1 MPLDPATSRSMIM
14 MVDDEPT
21 TVDVIEMF
29 LQAEGYERF
38 VAVTDSRDAI
48 ETMERESPDVLL
60 LDLMMPYV
68 SGLEILTAMRE
79 RPALAQIPV
88 VILTSS
94 TDSDIKLQALE
105 LGATDFLAK
114 PVDPS
119 ELVLRVR
126 NTLAAKTYRDRL
138 TYYDRLTGLPNRQ
151 LLIGRIEAAL
161 AKVSPWLA
169 LLRIGVDRFRQINDT
184 LGQGQGDAL
193 LGALADR
200 IAKSLEL
207 EELAG
212 SGANATLARL
222 GGDEFALLL
231 PAADA
236 RQAEGLATMLLERL
250 ADPFVIDG
258 RDLFASCSI
267 GIATSGPE
275 PKAHGDLIDEA
286 GVAMSHAKQ
295 SGGNGLQIYDES
307 LNSQALA
314 RLTLENELRR
324 ALERDELALFYQ
336 PKVDVVSGRV
346 VGAEALMRWTHPE
359 LGNVRPDQ
367 FIPIAEE
374 TGLIHELGSWALLE
388 ASRQTRRWRDAG
400 FPPIRIAVNVSSHQ
414 IRSASLGEAIHRAL
428 ESTDLDG
435 SCLTL
440 ELTEG
445 VIMKDPETTAEVLTL
460 FKQIGMEISI
470 DDFGTGYSSLSY
482 LRRFPIDELKI
493 DRSFV
498 MSLDDGAAESDDGAI
513 ISAILSLAK
522 SLGLKVVAEG
532 VETEQQLQF
541 LRERGCDVYQG
552 YLCSPP
558 LPASEWGPL
567 LERL

>member
-295 SGGNGLQIYDES
+295 SGGNALQIYDES

-428 ESTDLDG
+428 DTTDLDG